1 MLLILNNKICFLET
15 MTIHFEKL
23 KFLISGC
30 GGDIEVIHA
39 LEMERSQHTGLPVRV
54 TNVVVFGSNDVVRLI
69 QPIEGTEDVI
79 VNGDYHVS
87 IVQSVELFESST
99 VSKSRILKLPGKI
112 VAVNAEKHSNT
123 EVRDR

>member
-1 MLLILNNKICFLET
+1 M
-15 MTIHFEKL
+15 
-23 KFLISGC
+23 
-30 GGDIEVIHA
+30 
-39 LEMERSQHTGLPVRV
+39 
-54 TNVVVFGSNDVVRLI
+54 FGSNDVVRLI

-112 VAVNAEKHSNT
+112 IAVNAEKHSNT
-123 EVRDR
+123 EVRNKGINSKNEKEIFSASSSISSRDRHLPLFILCSYINTLSMYSSFPMQVSS